1 MFCGPTKPNLKCV
14 RLRAYVFRKPEGKMI
29 PDCIVAIVKHG
40 GRSIMAWGCI
50 GTYSVGDLI
59 KIEEILKK
67 RTTFVY
73 FT

>member
-1 MFCGPTKPNLKCV
+1 
-14 RLRAYVFRKPEGKMI
+14 
-29 PDCIVAIVKHG
+29 
-40 GRSIMAWGCI
+40 MAWGCI